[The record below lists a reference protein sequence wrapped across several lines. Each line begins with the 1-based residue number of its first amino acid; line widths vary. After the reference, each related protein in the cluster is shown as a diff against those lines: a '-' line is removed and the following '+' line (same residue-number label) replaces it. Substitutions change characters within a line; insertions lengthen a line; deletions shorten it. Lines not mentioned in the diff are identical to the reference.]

1 MGGKARAD
9 AISEEELDRIVS
21 KAGKSGREARVAKL
35 TKEER
40 SEIARKAAAARWRE

>member
-21 KAGKSGREARVAKL
+21 KAGKSGEGPCGQTNDGIALSNRAKSF
-35 TKEER
+35 R
-40 SEIARKAAAARWRE
+40 SPVE